1 MNKLTIDIDFLRMLI
16 LKIRGIQV
24 KEDVDIPEPG
34 GNAANDEIPETL
46 QDLPN
51 DLSHEEVVEE
61 IEGLSEG
68 KQAELVALMWIGRGD
83 AEAEEWT
90 DMLQMAV
97 ERREVPT
104 AQYLLDHPLVADF
117 LAEGLDRLGY
127 GSMVSDVGVVR
138 SSVHR

>member
-1 MNKLTIDIDFLRMLI
+1 MNELTIDIDFLRMLI
-16 LKIRGIQV
+16 LKIRSIQV

-34 GNAANDEIPETL
+34 GNATDDEIPETL
-46 QDLPN
+46 QDLSD
-51 DLSHEEVVEE
+51 DLSREEVVEE
-61 IEGLSEG
+61 IEGLSEA

-83 AEAEEWT
+83 AEPEEWT

-104 AQYLLDHPLVADF
+104 EQYLLDNPLVAEF

-127 GSMVSDVGVVR
+127 GSMLSEVDVLR
-138 SSVHR
+138 SSVQR

>member
-1 MNKLTIDIDFLRMLI
+1 MNKLTIEIDFLRMLI
-16 LKIRGIQV
+16 LKIRSIQV

-34 GNAANDEIPETL
+34 GNAADDEIPEAL
-46 QDLPN
+46 QDLPD
-51 DLSHEEVVEE
+51 DLSREEVVEE

-83 AEAEEWT
+83 AEPEEWT
-90 DMLQMAV
+90 DTLQMAV
-97 ERREVPT
+97 ERQEVPT
-104 AQYLLDHPLVADF
+104 AQYLLDHPLVADY

-127 GSMVSDVGVVR
+127 GAMVGDVGVIR

>member
-1 MNKLTIDIDFLRMLI
+1 MNELTIDIDFLRMLI

-34 GNAANDEIPETL
+34 GNATDDEIPETL
-46 QDLPN
+46 QDLPD
-51 DLSHEEVVEE
+51 DLSREEVVEE

-83 AEAEEWT
+83 AEPEEWT

-104 AQYLLDHPLVADF
+104 EQYLLDHPLVAEF

-127 GSMVSDVGVVR
+127 GSMLSEVDVVR

>member
-1 MNKLTIDIDFLRMLI
+1 MNELTIDIDFLRMLI

-34 GNAANDEIPETL
+34 GNATDDEIPETL
-46 QDLPN
+46 QDLPD
-51 DLSHEEVVEE
+51 DLSREEVVEE
-61 IEGLSEG
+61 IEGLSEA

-83 AEAEEWT
+83 AEPEEWT

-104 AQYLLDHPLVADF
+104 EQYLLDNPLVAEF

-127 GSMVSDVGVVR
+127 GSMLSEVDVLR
-138 SSVHR
+138 SSVQR

>member
-1 MNKLTIDIDFLRMLI
+1 MNKLTVEIDFLRMLI

-34 GNAANDEIPETL
+34 GNATDDEIPETL
-46 QDLPN
+46 QDLPD
-51 DLSHEEVVEE
+51 DLSREEVVEE
-61 IEGLSEG
+61 IEGLSEA

-83 AEAEEWT
+83 AEPEEWT

-104 AQYLLDHPLVADF
+104 EQYLLDHPLVAEF

-127 GSMVSDVGVVR
+127 GSMLSEVDLVR